1 MNNYIQVMI
10 TTDSEEEAKELG
22 RLLVEHRAAACVQV
36 WGPIFSTYRWEGEIQ
51 DTQEW
56 MCLAKT
62 GAGQYDRLESLVKE
76 NHPYDVPEILALPVL
91 AGNMAYLEWVEAETT
106 RSA

>member
-10 TTDSEEEAKELG
+10 TIDSEEEAKKLG
-22 RLLVEHRAAACVQV
+22 RLLVEQRAAACVQV

-51 DTQEW
+51 DAQEW

-62 GAGQYDRLESLVKE
+62 EAGQYDRLESLVKE
-76 NHPYDVPEILALPVL
+76 NHPYDVPEILALSVL
-91 AGNMAYLEWVEAETT
+91 AGNMAYMEWVRHETT
-106 RSA
+106 PSA

>member
-1 MNNYIQVMI
+1 MNNYIQVLI
-10 TTDSEEEAKELG
+10 TIDSEEKAKHLQ

-51 DTQEW
+51 DAQEW

-62 GAGQYDRLESLVKE
+62 EAEQYDWLESLVKE
-76 NHPYDVPEILALPVL
+76 NHPYDVPEILAFPIFT
-91 AGNMAYLEWVEAETT
+91 GNKEYLDWVGAETT
-106 RSA
+106 PSA